1 MLLGSDDVLYGMID
15 VGSNTI
21 RMAIYEIDGDRVD
34 MIMKRKHAVGLA
46 SYVKDG
52 YMRRDGIEKVVEI
65 LNGYKEFLNDFGI
78 CQVTAFTTAALR
90 NAINGREAVE
100 EIQYRT
106 GIKIHVMTGDEE
118 ATYDFIGATH
128 NLTDDDGL
136 LIDIGGGST
145 EIVYFEERTIKV
157 KVSLPIGSLAFHTR
171 YTGIH
176 IFPSMS
182 ECEEMRAEAET
193 TISAIQEFQAVTHAQ
208 ICGIGG
214 TFKGAMA
221 LYNAMYG
228 LPKRNMRIEIRRIND
243 IVWRFQ
249 REHELTQQDK
259 ILLMRTV
266 PERMHTF
273 LPGLIIADV
282 LAKRFKSQSIIFS
295 DSGVREGYIYDRII
309 DSEEF

>member
-1 MLLGSDDVLYGMID
+1 MLYAMID

-21 RMAIYEIDGDRVD
+21 RMAIYEIDGDRVE
-34 MIMKRKHAVGLA
+34 MIMKKKHTVGLA

-52 YMRRDGIEKVVEI
+52 YMRREGIEKVVEI
-65 LNGYKEFLNDFGI
+65 INGYKDFLNDFGI
-78 CQVTAFTTAALR
+78 NQMTAFTTAALR
-90 NAINGREAVE
+90 NAINGRHAVE
-100 EIQYRT
+100 EVEYRT
-106 GIKIHVMTGDEE
+106 GIKIHLMSGDEE

-128 NLTDDDGL
+128 NLVDDDGL

-145 EIVYFEERTIKV
+145 EIVYFENRNIKI

-176 IFPSMS
+176 ILPSAS
-182 ECEEMRAEAET
+182 ECEEMRAEAEAT
-193 TISAIQEFQAVTHAQ
+193 VSAIKEFQAVTHAQ

-221 LYNAMYG
+221 LYNSMYG
-228 LPKRNMRIEIRRIND
+228 LPKRNMRMEVRRITD
-243 IVWRFQ
+243 ILWRFQ
-249 REHELTQQDK
+249 REHELTEQDK

-282 LAKRFKSQSIIFS
+282 LAKRFKSLHVMFS
-295 DSGVREGYIYDRII
+295 DSGVREGYIYDNII
-309 DSEEF
+309 DRDNF